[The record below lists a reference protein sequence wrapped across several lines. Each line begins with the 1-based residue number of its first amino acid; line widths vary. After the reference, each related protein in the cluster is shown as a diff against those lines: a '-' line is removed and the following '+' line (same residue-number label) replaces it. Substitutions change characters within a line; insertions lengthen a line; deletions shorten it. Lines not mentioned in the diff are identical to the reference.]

1 MKKLRLNRLGY
12 IAATLLIAFVVG
24 YLIYTGVHI
33 NEAGL

>member
-1 MKKLRLNRLGY
+1 MKIKRLGY